1 MKITQKISGA
11 ALALS
16 LALCS
21 SYGFSGGEGTE
32 ENPWLISTP
41 QELASLSQYTGE
53 AGAGKYFSL
62 ANDITF
68 SEADFAAGGDFYNE
82 GKFWAPIGTTENDPF
97 RGHLNGRNFT
107 IGGLKINRSGEA
119 YAGLFGVISWSTIRD
134 LVINYADQARS
145 DDVTGGLSA
154 IAESSTVH
162 NVKVRGNLN
171 TTDSYGTAGGIF
183 GKTSGEVVLS
193 SCAMEGT
200 LSGNYSQWGN
210 SATMGGLVGKNN
222 GPLEV
227 NNCQVDAIISSTYT
241 AGGIIGYDCYNSQI
255 TGCQVTGEIT
265 GNAYLGGIIG
275 NTYHPSDYPSYSN
288 VIENCS
294 VAMNITGSAPANY
307 GSSMVGGMI
316 GYTVLR
322 YTTVRG
328 CNYTGNL
335 YANVPAGEACL
346 GGMIGVATSCIITIE
361 NCRSSG
367 TLDGTVR
374 STGYTWLGL
383 DTVYAGGIV
392 GFAKCNTGW
401 GAVVVKSCYA
411 STEITGNSVANI
423 TAGGLFGALIGGYYN
438 ANKLVD
444 EIVGCGCDGK
454 ITATG
459 TGATSYQLRIGGLIG
474 RLEQVNLT
482 DCYAMNNISVN
493 SSPSYNL
500 GSLVGAATSAY
511 MRHSHAMGN
520 IEVTPTS
527 YRNGT
532 LGGILGKNT
541 GSTVS
546 QCVALSS
553 SLHGAPASDVAGPQI
568 NRVASGEATGLSE
581 NYARGDM
588 VKLAG
593 EDTVPSIDDLNGPD
607 GLGKTAEELSL
618 QSTYEALGW
627 DFQTTWKMDTEGYPI
642 LTWNLPDP
650 SPVITEQPLP
660 AKVTAGENA
669 TFSVTATG
677 AEPLSYQWYKD
688 GTAIERAT
696 EAQYTVD
703 GATSDDAGEYT
714 VHVTNEYGT
723 KISDAALLTVVEP
736 PTIVTQ
742 PSSATILVGEDYTFS
757 VTVSGTPPF
766 KYQWYKYQ
774 DPIVGAESA
783 TYKIEN
789 ATVNDAGIYRVLVS
803 NDIEERTSDPATL
816 TVIVPEPPIIEEQ
829 PVSRVILVGENATFS
844 VSAAGTEPLSYQWYK
859 DGTAIERATEA
870 DYTVDAATLND
881 AGFYTVEVTNQFGS
895 VTSEPALLTVIE
907 PAAPTIIE
915 QPASANIK
923 TGESV
928 TFSVSATGT
937 APLSYQW
944 FKDGFDIPGA
954 TGPTYTIEN
963 ATPNHTGTY
972 TVRITNKFGTTT
984 SEPAR
989 LSVTDPVPPPVITT
1003 QPQTLIVGL
1012 GSAAT
1017 FAVVAEGKN
1026 MTYQWCLNGEEISG
1040 ATQPV
1045 YALASTSSADSGTYT
1060 VKVSN
1065 EGGEVTSEPASL
1077 WLNDLLMYA
1086 GINVYGPIGAEFVV
1100 EYTLTPGDPKSWQLL
1115 SKGVIDALP
1124 TVVID
1129 YDSPKDAKRFYRVIL
1144 R

>member
-1 MKITQKISGA
+1 MKITQKIGGA
-11 ALALS
+11 ALVLS

-21 SYGFSGGEGTE
+21 SYGFSGGDGTE

-53 AGAGKYFSL
+53 TGAGKYFSL

-68 SEADFAAGGDFYNE
+68 SEADFSAGGDFYNE
-82 GKFWAPIGTTENDPF
+82 GKLWAPIGTSENDPF
-97 RGHLNGRNFT
+97 RGHLNGRNFA

-119 YAGLFGVISWSTIRD
+119 NVGLFGVISGSSIRD
-134 LVINYADQARS
+134 LIINYAAQVSSVDY
-145 DDVTGGLSA
+145 TGGLSA
-154 IAESSTVH
+154 IAESATVL
-162 NVKVRGNLN
+162 NVKVRGDLS
-171 TTDSYGTAGGIF
+171 TSDSYGNAGGIF
-183 GKTSGEVVLS
+183 GNTRGETVLS

-210 SATMGGLVGKNN
+210 STTMGGLVGKNN

-227 NNCQVDAIISSTYT
+227 NYCQVDAIISSTYT
-241 AGGIIGYDCYNSQI
+241 AGGIIGYDCHNSQI

-294 VAMNITGSAPANY
+294 VALNITGSAPANY

-346 GGMIGVATSCIITIE
+346 GGMIGVATSCIITVE
-361 NCRSSG
+361 NCRSTG

-383 DTVYAGGIV
+383 DTVYAGGIA
-392 GFAKCNTGW
+392 GFASCNTVW
-401 GAVVVKSCYA
+401 GPVVVKSCYA

-423 TAGGLFGALIGGYYN
+423 TAGGLFGALIGGRYN
-438 ANKLVD
+438 ANKLID

-482 DCYAMNNISVN
+482 DCYAMNDISAS

-500 GSLVGAATSAY
+500 GGLVGAATSATL
-511 MRHSHAMGN
+511 RHSHAMGN
-520 IEVTPTS
+520 IEVTQTS

-553 SLHGAPASDVAGPQI
+553 SLHGTPGSDVAGPQI
-568 NRVASGEATGLSE
+568 NRVASGESAGLSE

-593 EDTVPSIDDLNGPD
+593 ENTVPSIDDLNGPD

-627 DFQTTWKMDTEGYPI
+627 DFQTTWKMDTEGYPM
-642 LTWNLPDP
+642 LTWKLPDP

-660 AKVTAGENA
+660 AKITAGEKA

-688 GTAIERAT
+688 GTAIELAT
-696 EAQYTVD
+696 EAQYTVAD
-703 GATSDDAGEYT
+703 ATSDDVGEYR

-723 KISDAALLTVVEP
+723 TISDAALLTVIEP

-742 PSSATILVGEDYTFS
+742 PKSATILVGEDYTFS

-766 KYQWYKYQ
+766 RYQWYKYQ
-774 DPIVGAESA
+774 DLIAGADSA
-783 TYKIEN
+783 AYKIEN
-789 ATVNDAGIYRVLVS
+789 ATVNDAGIYFVVVS
-803 NDIEERTSDPATL
+803 NDIEEISSDRATL

-829 PVSRVILVGENATFS
+829 PVSKVILVGENATFN

-859 DGTAIERATEA
+859 DGTAIEKGTLPE
-870 DYTVDAATLND
+870 YTVNSATLND
-881 AGFYTVEVTNQFGS
+881 AGFYSVEVTNQFGS

-907 PAAPTIIE
+907 PAAPTIVE

-923 TGESV
+923 TGETV

-944 FKDGFDIPGA
+944 FKDNFAIQGA
-954 TGPTYTIEN
+954 TEPTYTIKG
-963 ATPNHTGTY
+963 ATPNHTGNY
-972 TVRITNKFGTTT
+972 TVEVTNRFGGAI

-989 LSVTDPVPPPVITT
+989 LSVTDPVPPPIITT
-1003 QPQTLIVGL
+1003 QPQTLIVGI

-1017 FAVVAEGKN
+1017 FAVVAEGEDLI
-1026 MTYQWCLNGEEISG
+1026 YQWFLNGEEIAG

-1045 YALASTSSADSGTYT
+1045 YALARTSSADSGTYT

-1100 EYTLTPGDPKSWQLL
+1100 EYTLTPGDPKSWQELG
-1115 SKGVIDALP
+1115 KGVIKALP

-1144 R
+1144 K

>member
-62 ANDITF
+62 SNDITF

-82 GKFWAPIGTTENDPF
+82 GKLWAPIGTSENDPF

-107 IGGLKINRSGEA
+107 ISGLKINRSGEA
-119 YAGLFGVISWSTIRD
+119 NVGLFGVISGSTIRD
-134 LVINYADQARS
+134 LVIIYASQAS
-145 DDVTGGLSA
+145 SVDYTGGLSA
-154 IAESSTVH
+154 IAESATAL
-162 NVKVRGNLN
+162 NVKVKGSLS
-171 TTDSYGTAGGIF
+171 TSDTYGDAGGIF
-183 GKTSGEVVLS
+183 GNTRGETVLS
-193 SCAMEGT
+193 SCAVEGT
-200 LSGNYSQWGN
+200 ISGNYSQWGN
-210 SATMGGLVGKNN
+210 SASVGGLVGKNN

-227 NNCQVDAIISSTYT
+227 NYCQVDATINNTYT
-241 AGGIIGYDCYNSQI
+241 GGGIIGYDCHNSQI

-265 GNAYLGGIIG
+265 GTGYLGGIIG
-275 NTYHPSDYPSYSN
+275 NTYYPNDYPSYSN

-294 VAMNITGSAPANY
+294 VALNITGSAPANY

-316 GYTVLR
+316 GYTALR
-322 YTTVRG
+322 YITVRG

-346 GGMIGVATSCIITIE
+346 GGIIGVATSCIMTIE

-367 TLDGTVR
+367 KLDGTVR

-392 GFAKCNTGW
+392 GFAKCNTVW
-401 GAVVVKSCYA
+401 GPVVVKSCYA

-444 EIVGCGCDGK
+444 EIVGCGSDGK

-459 TGATSYQLRIGGLIG
+459 TGSTSYQLRIGGLIG

-482 DCYAMNNISVN
+482 DCYAMNDISVS
-493 SSPSYNL
+493 SSPVYSL
-500 GSLVGAATSAY
+500 GSLVGAGTSAHI
-511 MRHSHAMGN
+511 RKSHALGN

-527 YRNGT
+527 YRNGF

-553 SLHGAPASDVAGPQI
+553 SLHGAPAPDEAGPQI
-568 NRVASGEATGLSE
+568 HRIASGDATGLSQ
-581 NYARGDM
+581 NYARSDM

-593 EDTVPSIDDLNGPD
+593 ETPVPSIDDLNGPD
-607 GLGKTAEELSL
+607 GLGKTAEELAS
-618 QSTYEALGW
+618 QKTYEALGW
-627 DFQTTWKMDTEGYPI
+627 DFQTTWKMDVEGYPM
-642 LTWNLPDP
+642 LTWKLPDP

-660 AKVTAGENA
+660 VTVTVGENA

-696 EAQYTVD
+696 EAEYTVD
-703 GATSDDAGEYT
+703 GATPNDAGEYT

-766 KYQWYKYQ
+766 RYQWYKYQ
-774 DPIVGAESA
+774 DPIIGAESA
-783 TYKIEN
+783 TYTIEN
-789 ATVNDAGIYRVLVS
+789 ATVNDAGIYLVVVW
-803 NDIEERTSDPATL
+803 NDIDEIVSEPAIL

-829 PVSRVILVGENATFS
+829 PVSRTILVGENATFS
-844 VSAAGTEPLSYQWYK
+844 VSAAGTEPLSYQWFK
-859 DGTAIERATEA
+859 DGTAIERATESE
-870 DYTVDAATLND
+870 YTVDAATPND
-881 AGFYTVEVTNQFGS
+881 AGTYTVRVTNQFGE

-907 PAAPTIIE
+907 PVAPAITE
-915 QPASANIK
+915 QPASADIK
-923 TGESV
+923 TGETV
-928 TFSVSATGT
+928 TFSVTATGT
-937 APLSYQW
+937 APLNYQW
-944 FKDGFDIPGA
+944 FKDGYVIESA
-954 TGPTYTIEN
+954 TEATHTIEN
-963 ATPNHTGTY
+963 ATPNHTGNY
-972 TVRITNKFGTTT
+972 TVRVTNKFGEVT
-984 SEPAR
+984 SEPAH
-989 LSVTDPVPPPVITT
+989 LSVTDPVPAPVITT
-1003 QPQTLIVGL
+1003 QPQTLIVGT

-1017 FAVVAEGKN
+1017 FAVVAEGQDL
-1026 MTYQWCLNGEEISG
+1026 TYQWFLNGEEIKG
-1040 ATQPV
+1040 ANQSV
-1045 YALASTSSADSGTYT
+1045 YALAATSSADSGTYT

-1065 EGGEVTSEPASL
+1065 EGGEVTSQPASL

-1100 EYTLTPGDPKSWQLL
+1100 EYTLTPGDPKSWQEL
-1115 SKGVIDALP
+1115 SKGVINTLP

-1144 R
+1144 K

>member
-1 MKITQKISGA
+1 MKITRKIGGA
-11 ALALS
+11 ALVLS

-68 SEADFAAGGDFYNE
+68 SETDFAAGGDFYNE
-82 GKFWAPIGTTENDPF
+82 GKLWAPIGTTENDPF
-97 RGHLNGRNFT
+97 RGHLNGRNFA

-119 YAGLFGVISWSTIRD
+119 NVGLFRFISGNTIRD
-134 LVINYADQARS
+134 LIISYAAQISSVDN
-145 DDVTGGLSA
+145 TGGLSA
-154 IAESSTVH
+154 IAESATAQ
-162 NVKVRGNLN
+162 NVKVKGLLN
-171 TTDSYGTAGGIF
+171 TSDTYGYAGGIF
-183 GKTSGEVVLS
+183 GYTRGETVLN
-193 SCAMEGT
+193 SCAVEGT
-200 LSGNYSQWGN
+200 LSGRQWGG
-210 SATMGGLVGKNN
+210 TTGGLVGQNS
-222 GPLEV
+222 GPLQV
-227 NNCQVDAIISSTYT
+227 NNCDVDVTTHTTYT
-241 AGGIIGYDCYNSQI
+241 AGGIIGYDCHNSQI
-255 TGCQVTGEIT
+255 TGCQVTGKIFGYVYT
-265 GNAYLGGIIG
+265 GGIIG
-275 NTYHPSDYPSYSN
+275 NTYHPTDYPDRTN

-294 VAMNITGSAPANY
+294 VAADLTGGLDVGNY
-307 GSSMVGGMI
+307 GSSFVGGMI
-316 GYTVLR
+316 GYTALR
-322 YTTVRG
+322 YVTVRG
-328 CNYTGNL
+328 CNYSGNL
-335 YANVPAGEACL
+335 YTSVPAGEACL
-346 GGMIGVATSCIITIE
+346 GGMIGAASGCILTVE
-361 NCRSSG
+361 NCRSTG
-367 TLDGTVR
+367 KLDGTVR
-374 STGYTWLGL
+374 SAASSWMGL

-392 GFAKCNTGW
+392 GYASCNTVW
-401 GAVVVKSCYA
+401 GPVVVRSCYA

-423 TAGGLFGALIGGYYN
+423 TAGGLFGALIGGRYIE
-438 ANKLVD
+438 NKLID

-482 DCYAMNNISVN
+482 DCYAMNDISVN

-593 EDTVPSIDDLNGPD
+593 ENPVASIDDLNGPD

-627 DFQTTWKMDTEGYPI
+627 DFQTTWEMDAEGYPM
-642 LTWNLPDP
+642 LTWKLPDP

-696 EAQYTVD
+696 EAEYTVD
-703 GATSDDAGEYT
+703 GATSADAGEYT

-723 KISDAALLTVVEP
+723 TISDAALLTVVEP

-742 PSSATILVGEDYTFS
+742 PKSATILVGEDYTFS

-766 KYQWYKYQ
+766 RYQWYKYQ
-774 DPIVGAESA
+774 DLIVGANSA
-783 TYKIEN
+783 AYKIEN

-803 NDIEERTSDPATL
+803 NDIEERISDPATL

-844 VSAAGTEPLSYQWYK
+844 VGAKGTEPLSYQWYK
-859 DGTAIERATEA
+859 DGTAIERATES

-881 AGFYTVEVTNQFGS
+881 AGLYTVEVTNQFGS

-907 PAAPTIIE
+907 PAAPTIVE
-915 QPASANIK
+915 QPAPANIK
-923 TGESV
+923 TGETV

-937 APLSYQW
+937 PPLSYQW

-954 TGPTYTIEN
+954 TEPTYTIEN
-963 ATPNHTGTY
+963 ATPNHEGNY
-972 TVRITNKFGTTT
+972 TVRVTNKFGTAT
-984 SEPAR
+984 SEPAH

-1017 FAVVAEGKN
+1017 FAVVAEGEEL
-1026 MTYQWCLNGEEISG
+1026 TYQWFLNGEEIAG
-1040 ATQPV
+1040 AAQPV
-1045 YALASTSSADSGTYT
+1045 YALERTSSADSGTYT

-1065 EGGEVTSEPASL
+1065 EGGEVTSAPASL

-1100 EYTLTPGDPKSWQLL
+1100 EYTLTPGDPKSWQEL
-1115 SKGVIDALP
+1115 SKGVINALP

-1144 R
+1144 K